1 MWRREL
7 LLAQVGLEAG
17 GVLTEVLRPT
27 YEFLCDTGLDWWK
40 KTNNTPESAVQAQRG
55 EWGCVP

>member
-1 MWRREL
+1 MWRKGL

-27 YEFLCDTGLDWWK
+27 YEFLCDTGVD
-40 KTNNTPESAVQAQRG
+40 
-55 EWGCVP
+55 EW